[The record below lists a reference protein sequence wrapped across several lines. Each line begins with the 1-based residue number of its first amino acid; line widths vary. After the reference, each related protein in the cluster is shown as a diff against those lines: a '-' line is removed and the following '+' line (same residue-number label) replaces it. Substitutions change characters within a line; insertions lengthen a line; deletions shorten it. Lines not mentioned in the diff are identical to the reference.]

1 MIEVGSL
8 LANFFN
14 NEDAMVDQQTRQPAA
29 VASMQTTAAA
39 GFKVHPDHLDAKPGD
54 GVRALRPAEPDPD
67 EPRELATVRPG
78 RSVDVPDS
86 IEKRAVGY
94 DRDTGKSIYAA
105 VQHRYG
111 PGQQVELPVSEI
123 RRLRGL
129 GFLVD
134 PNDAPVFTSDPL
146 S

>member
-1 MIEVGSL
+1 MSS
-8 LANFFN
+8 
-14 NEDAMVDQQTRQPAA
+14 DQTTRRPA
-29 VASMQTTAAA
+29 VASMQTSAAA
-39 GFKVHPDHLDAKPGD
+39 GFKVHPDHLDAKRGD
-54 GVRALRPAEPDPD
+54 GVRALRPVEPDPD
-67 EPRELATVRPG
+67 EPRELATVRMG
-78 RSVDVPDS
+78 RSVDVPDPV
-86 IEKRAVGY
+86 EKRAVGY
-94 DRDTGKSIYAA
+94 DRDSGAMIFAA

-134 PNDAPVFTSDPL
+134 PSGEPVFTSGPL

>member
-1 MIEVGSL
+1 
-8 LANFFN
+8 
-14 NEDAMVDQQTRQPAA
+14 
-29 VASMQTTAAA
+29 
-39 GFKVHPDHLDAKPGD
+39 
-54 GVRALRPAEPDPD
+54 LRPVEPDPD
-67 EPRELATVRPG
+67 EPRDLATVRTG
-78 RSVDVPDS
+78 RSVDVPDP

-94 DRDTGKSIYAA
+94 DRDTGKPIYAA